1 MKKLLLGLGLLL
13 SINVFA
19 GQYCKVVY
27 VGSKTYDQREEAI
40 NAVIR
45 QEQDRVDYSILTDV
59 KVSDNFVYLIFTDD
73 K

>member
-13 SINVFA
+13 SVNVFA

-27 VGSKTYDQREEAI
+27 VGSMTDNQREEAI

-45 QEQDRVDYSILTDV
+45 QEQDRIDYSILTDI

>member
-13 SINVFA
+13 SVNVFA
-19 GQYCKVVY
+19 GQYCKVEY

-45 QEQDRVDYSILTDV
+45 QEQDRVDYSILTDI

>member
-13 SINVFA
+13 SANVFA

-27 VGSKTYDQREEAI
+27 VGSMTDNQREEAV
-40 NAVIR
+40 NKVIR
-45 QEQDRVDYSILTDV
+45 AEQDRIDYSILTDV

>member
-1 MKKLLLGLGLLL
+1 MKKLLLGLCLLL
-13 SINVFA
+13 SVNVFA

-27 VGSKTYDQREEAI
+27 VGSMTDNQREEAV
-40 NAVIR
+40 NKVIR
-45 QEQDRVDYSILTDV
+45 AEQDRIDYSILTDI

>member
-13 SINVFA
+13 SVNVFA

-27 VGSKTYDQREEAI
+27 VGSTTYDQREEAI

-45 QEQDRVDYSILTDV
+45 QEQDRVDYSILTDI

>member
-13 SINVFA
+13 SVNVFA

-27 VGSKTYDQREEAI
+27 VGSMTDNQREEAV
-40 NAVIR
+40 NKVIR
-45 QEQDRVDYSILTDV
+45 AEQDRIDYSILTDI

>member
-13 SINVFA
+13 SVNVFA

-27 VGSKTYDQREEAI
+27 VGSMTDNQREEAV
-40 NAVIR
+40 NKVIR
-45 QEQDRVDYSILTDV
+45 AEQDRVDYSILTDI

>member
-13 SINVFA
+13 SVNVFA
-19 GQYCKVVY
+19 GQYCKVAY

-45 QEQDRVDYSILTDV
+45 QEQDRVDYSILTDI

>member
-13 SINVFA
+13 SVNVFA

-27 VGSKTYDQREEAI
+27 VGSMTDNQREEAI

-45 QEQDRVDYSILTDV
+45 AEQDRIDYSILTDI

>member
-1 MKKLLLGLGLLL
+1 MCLLD
-13 SINVFA
+13 NTV
-19 GQYCKVVY
+19 KVVY

>member
-1 MKKLLLGLGLLL
+1 MKKLLLGLCLLL
-13 SINVFA
+13 SVNVFA

-27 VGSKTYDQREEAI
+27 VGSMTDNQREEAV
-40 NAVIR
+40 NKVIR
-45 QEQDRVDYSILTDV
+45 AEQDRVDYSILTDV

>member
-27 VGSKTYDQREEAI
+27 VGSMTDNQREEAV
-40 NAVIR
+40 NKVIR
-45 QEQDRVDYSILTDV
+45 AEQDRIDYSILTDI

>member
-13 SINVFA
+13 SVNVFA

-27 VGSKTYDQREEAI
+27 VGSMTDNQREEAI

-45 QEQDRVDYSILTDV
+45 QEQDRVDYSILTDI

>member
-13 SINVFA
+13 SVNVFA

-27 VGSKTYDQREEAI
+27 VGSMTDNQREEAV
-40 NAVIR
+40 NKVIR
-45 QEQDRVDYSILTDV
+45 AEQDRIDYSILTDV